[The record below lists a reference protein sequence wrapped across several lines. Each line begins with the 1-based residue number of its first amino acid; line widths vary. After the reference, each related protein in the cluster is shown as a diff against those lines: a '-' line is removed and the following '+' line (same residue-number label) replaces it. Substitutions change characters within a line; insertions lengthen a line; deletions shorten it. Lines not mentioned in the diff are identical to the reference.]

1 MRQRCRNIASREL
14 KQVKQCE
21 TSRAMW
27 KRLEEVYQSKGP
39 ARKATLLKTLIL
51 HKMADNGDVRE
62 HLNEFFDAVD
72 KLNEMDVEINPDLL
86 TILVLYSL
94 PSSFE
99 IFRCAIESRD
109 NLPTPEALRVKIIE
123 ESEARR
129 SGAHDV
135 SSSGAMFSRNSENR
149 EQRKKPTGSKTFGGK
164 REGTFKIRCFKCN
177 RPGHKAA

>member
-1 MRQRCRNIASREL
+1 
-14 KQVKQCE
+14 
-21 TSRAMW
+21 MW
-27 KRLEEVYQSKGP
+27 KRLEEIYQSKGP

-62 HLNEFFDAVD
+62 QLNGFFDAVD
-72 KLNEMDVEINPDLL
+72 KLNEMDVEINAGLL

-135 SSSGAMFSRNSENR
+135 PSSGAMFSRNSENR
-149 EQRKKPTGSKTFGGK
+149 EQ
-164 REGTFKIRCFKCN
+164 
-177 RPGHKAA
+177 